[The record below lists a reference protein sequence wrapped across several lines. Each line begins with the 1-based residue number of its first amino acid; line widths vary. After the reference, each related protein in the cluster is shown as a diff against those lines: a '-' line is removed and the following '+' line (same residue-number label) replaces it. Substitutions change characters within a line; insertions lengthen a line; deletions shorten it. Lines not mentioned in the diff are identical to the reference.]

1 MQKSLSFLDGTKGQ
15 LGVLEMITSTAI
27 SGILFA
33 TFSGQPLSILGATGP
48 SLAYTLVVFD
58 LSEAMDLEFMPFYF
72 WTCMW
77 RSVFTV
83 LLALFDL
90 CALMKHVTMFSE
102 DIFAGLI
109 SLIFIIDGARPK
121 INNFADGVMPL
132 TNCAE
137 VLLSTVSDVDRLA

>member
-1 MQKSLSFLDGTKGQ
+1 
-15 LGVLEMITSTAI
+15 
-27 SGILFA
+27 
-33 TFSGQPLSILGATGP
+33 
-48 SLAYTLVVFD
+48 
-58 LSEAMDLEFMPFYF
+58 
-72 WTCMW
+72 MW